1 MEVNNRITLQIEGTA
16 EEQGHVTLS
25 AFLSQLEAIKSALKQ
40 TERIITGEDESSVY
54 YRIVDLRHTSPAT
67 VVLEAISLSSRP
79 QWKPRK
85 RRKAS
90 REDYSRPTVRRFV
103 HSLRGIREKRE
114 RPEKADLQL
123 LESYRNLAASL
134 AKDVSSIK
142 LIDSEETVS
151 IDRSF
156 QMAIDEIIGP
166 DEFAEGTISGT
177 LEVLNLHNT
186 TRFDIF
192 PTIGAKRV
200 QCDFKLE
207 LKPAVIGAI
216 DKYVTVSGKLRYKRL
231 ENFPYAI
238 DAEKIE
244 VSPPEDELPTLFDVR
259 GISPDFTDGRN
270 AVDFLAEIRNAED
283 W

>member
-1 MEVNNRITLQIEGTA
+1 MEVNNRITLQIEGTT

-85 RRKAS
+85 SRRAS
-90 REDYSRPTVRRFV
+90 REDYSRPTVRRFFN
-103 HSLRGIREKRE
+103 SLREIREKKE

-123 LESYRNLAASL
+123 LQAYRNLTASL
-134 AKDVSSIK
+134 EKDVSSIK
-142 LIDSEETVS
+142 LIDSEDSVN
-151 IDRSF
+151 IDRNF
-156 QMAIDEIIGP
+156 QTAIDEIIGP
-166 DEFAEGTISGT
+166 DELVEGTVSGT
-177 LEVLNLHNT
+177 LERLNLHNT

-192 PTIGAKRV
+192 PTIGPKQVA
-200 QCDFKLE
+200 CDFKPE
-207 LKPAVIGAI
+207 LKRDVIAAV
-216 DKYVTVSGKLRYKRL
+216 DKYVAVSGKLRYKKL

-238 DAEKIE
+238 NAEKIE
-244 VSPPEDELPTLFDVR
+244 FPPVETELPTLFDVR
-259 GISPDFTDGRN
+259 GMAPDLTGGRN
-270 AVDFLAEIRNAED
+270 AVDFLAEIRHVED